1 VEPRWD
7 IVADGTLFAVDR
19 ESPAARVHCEIWI
32 MPPHDDFPGKWGG
45 RLRVTDD
52 LGLSAADF
60 MFRLVLEDG
69 READCFV
76 DLDLGEGSGFID
88 GNGPPPGVSLHDSTA
103 S

>member
-1 VEPRWD
+1 M
-7 IVADGTLFAVDR
+7 ADGTLFAVDR
-19 ESPAARVHCEIWI
+19 DAPVARVHCEIWVI
-32 MPPHDDFPGKWGG
+32 DPKPDLPGKWGG
-45 RLRVTDD
+45 RLTIVDD

-60 MFRLVLEDG
+60 LFRLVLEDG

-76 DLDLGEGSGFID
+76 DMDLGEGTGLID